1 MGNHATLTVP
11 IAKKQAFFEPMDG
24 TKKNLEQL
32 VQKSLCITHVS
43 AYVCV
48 LLSGLDE
55 SCVARA
61 VIRS

>member
-32 VQKSLCITHVS
+32 VQKSLCITHVC